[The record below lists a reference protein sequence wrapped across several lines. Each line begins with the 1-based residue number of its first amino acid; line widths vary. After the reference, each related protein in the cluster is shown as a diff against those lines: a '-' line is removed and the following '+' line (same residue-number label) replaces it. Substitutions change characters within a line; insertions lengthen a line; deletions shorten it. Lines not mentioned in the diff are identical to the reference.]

1 MIRLGRESEES
12 HIYCW
17 WETQVGLTG
26 LLQSEKFE
34 KTMFSETEKSQG
46 NLGIVSKSGRII
58 FRLSWS
64 VMKINRI
71 YFDRKKS
78 ILHLV

>member
-17 WETQVGLTG
+17 WETQVSLTG
-26 LLQSEKFE
+26 LKKKEKFG

-46 NLGIVSKSGRII
+46 NLGIVSNSRGE
-58 FRLSWS
+58 
-64 VMKINRI
+64 
-71 YFDRKKS
+71 
-78 ILHLV
+78 